1 MKALLISQYYPPEV
15 GSAAQ
20 KVSELAEYLAD
31 NGHQVT
37 VVTGF
42 PNHPAGVVYNGYR
55 RKLYQR
61 EKVNGVRVMRTFLL
75 TTAKRRSFRGRMK
88 NHVSFMFSSI
98 FGALGSGRHDLVY
111 VYSPPLF
118 LGFSA
123 YVVSRLFRVPFVLD
137 LNDLW
142 PKAPIFLGIL
152 KNPTLIRTA
161 EKFER
166 FVYAKADYMFLY
178 SSNMRREIVSQGVPE
193 AKTEV
198 HPLWVDTEFYKPV
211 PADQAAQIRE
221 TYNMG
226 DRMVVMYTGSMGPAQ
241 GLDTVINTAEVM
253 QRAGNNGVQF
263 VFVGDGAERA
273 SLIQMASSYNLDNVQ
288 FVPPQ
293 PVNMMP
299 AFMSASDVLVTH
311 LDKAPFRLGT
321 IPGKLLNYMS
331 CARPVLAGLEGESA
345 DLVAQHQC
353 GIVVEPQN
361 PEAMARGLMELS
373 DPEVR
378 RRMGEAGRAAA
389 VAQFERTIILKDLE
403 RRMREIAAHGR
414 SRSAPAQSE

>member
-1 MKALLISQYYPPEV
+1 MKALLLSQYYPPEV

-55 RKLYQR
+55 RKLWQR

-75 TTAKRRSFRGRMK
+75 TTTKRRSFRGRMR
-88 NHVSFMFSSI
+88 NHVSFMLSSI
-98 FGALGSGRHDLVY
+98 FGALVSGRHDLVY

-123 YVVSRLFRVPFVLD
+123 YVVSRLFRAPFVID

-152 KNPTLIRTA
+152 KNRTLIRTA
-161 EKFER
+161 EKFEE
-166 FVYAKADYMFLY
+166 FVYAKADRIFFY
-178 SSNMRREIVSQGVPE
+178 SNNTRREVVSQGVPE
-193 AKTEV
+193 SKTEV

-211 PADQAAQIRE
+211 PADQAARIRSE
-221 TYNMG
+221 YNMG

-241 GLDTVINTAEVM
+241 GLDTVINTAEFI
-253 QRAGNNGVQF
+253 QRTGSNGAQF
-263 VFVGDGAERA
+263 VFVGDGAERDR
-273 SLIQMASSYNLDNVQ
+273 LMQMARSHHLDNVQ

-293 PVNMMP
+293 PVSMMP

-345 DLVAQHQC
+345 DLVSRHDC

-361 PEAMARGLMELS
+361 PEAMAKALMELS

-389 VAQFERTIILKDLE
+389 VAQFERKKILKELE
-403 RRMREIAAHGR
+403 GRMREIAAERR
-414 SRSAPAQSE
+414 SRSSPAQSV